1 MEHNTR
7 PLLRNYVL
15 VVLGALFV
23 TAVTL
28 YGLLSA
34 PGELIRE
41 DVHLGPIIA
50 ASRIFVPLF
59 AVIGGIYFLG
69 NIKKCDSCGKIFFW
83 RKKAS

>member
-1 MEHNTR
+1 MEHDTR

-28 YGLLSA
+28 YGLMNA
-34 PGELIRE
+34 PGDLIRE
-41 DVHLGPIIA
+41 DVRFGPIIA

-59 AVIGGIYFLG
+59 FVIGGVYFLG
-69 NIKKCDSCGKIFFW
+69 NIKKCGACGKIFFW
-83 RKKAS
+83 RKTS